1 MPEEDL
7 FNDEVD
13 VAVDSPDNVTVNE
26 YRSSITVGEVETLDY
41 GEDAYVTNVGTE
53 SDVILDFGLPRGA
66 AGSDWGL
73 IGGDLSDQTDLQAAL
88 DAKDTAI
95 ATKADANNA
104 ALTGTPTAPTAID
117 GTSTNQ
123 IATTAFVQNAITIL
137 NTSLQSYINTAV
149 ANVLKKINYNNSST
163 FSASVNSGGG
173 QTNYTVPSDGYI
185 MFTEAKGMSGNH
197 KAQINGKDIGI
208 PFANTSVIVANTLLW
223 PVSAGDIVSVVK
235 TGATTSGGV
244 ISGVFFPEKA

>member
-26 YRSSITVGEVETLDY
+26 YRSSVTVGEVETLDY

-53 SDVILDFGLPRGA
+53 SDVVLDFGLPRGA
-66 AGSDWGL
+66 SGNNWGL
-73 IGGDLSDQTDLQAAL
+73 IGGDLSDQTDLQAVL

-95 ATKADANNA
+95 AAKADANNA
-104 ALTGTPTAPTAID
+104 ILTGTPTAPTAID
-117 GTSTNQ
+117 GTSTTQ

-149 ANVLKKINYNNSST
+149 NNVLRYIDFSNMATLAITST
-163 FSASVNSGGG
+163 TSAQG
-173 QTNYTVPSDGYI
+173 TYTVPKNGYI
-185 MFTEAKGMSGNH
+185 KITSSVHGSDTCNYYIDNKQVSLLNEMLPI
-197 KAQINGKDIGI
+197 KAN
-208 PFANTSVIVANTLLW
+208 SVIKTLGRSSG
-223 PVSAGDIVSVVK
+223 SAFG
-235 TGATTSGGV
+235 SGYSIAGF
-244 ISGVFFPEKA
+244 FFPEAE